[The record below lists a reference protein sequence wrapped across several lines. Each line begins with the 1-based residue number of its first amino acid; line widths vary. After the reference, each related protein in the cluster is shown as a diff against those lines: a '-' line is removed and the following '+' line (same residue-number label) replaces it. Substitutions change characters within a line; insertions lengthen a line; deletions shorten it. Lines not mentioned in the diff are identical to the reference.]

1 MINSAQTVHDFIAAF
16 KKAWF
21 TADHEALGSFFDRDA
36 IYHNIPLEPVTGRTA
51 IVATFAQLMSM
62 GGHVDVDIIHMIAKG
77 PIVMTERVDFFT
89 REDGTKVSL
98 PMMGVIEVHD
108 RLIVAWRDYFDLA
121 QFTSQ
126 VSGRT

>member
-1 MINSAQTVHDFIAAF
+1 
-16 KKAWF
+16 
-21 TADHEALGSFFDRDA
+21 
-36 IYHNIPLEPVTGRTA
+36 
-51 IVATFAQLMSM
+51 
-62 GGHVDVDIIHMIAKG
+62 
-77 PIVMTERVDFFT
+77 MTERVDFFT